1 MLFALLSVA
10 INIVG
15 KFAVISNQNITS
27 PSKMMTNTLSFVE
40 SIIGFGLMHY
50 ALSEVGNTGKIRI
63 SLCLAFIGF
72 LYSLLLPLR
81 K

>member
-1 MLFALLSVA
+1 
-10 INIVG
+10 
-15 KFAVISNQNITS
+15 
-27 PSKMMTNTLSFVE
+27 MTNTLSFVE
-40 SIIGFGLMHY
+40 TIIGFGLMHY